1 MFGGDTKTEMQNIFC
16 KKNIIF
22 SVILLLYA
30 VFTLCLVFHHEIW
43 ADEAQAW
50 LVARDLD
57 FFGLIKHVRTEGHP
71 LLWYFLL
78 APLAKLNLPVLSM
91 QLLSW
96 LIVVSSVGIL
106 LFKSPFNIYL
116 KTAIILSSGYLYWYP
131 AMARS
136 YCLIPL
142 LMFVVAIFYEKRH
155 ERPFLYAV
163 LLILLANTHVIIFGF
178 CSALGLLFAY
188 ESFEMKNKKSA
199 IASFLVFLSLIG
211 VFLYIYGAQNEN
223 VIVVAN
229 KPKVFS
235 LFVSF
240 LQVTFQSAFV
250 FFGIKNWYLMV
261 LFVIFL
267 VYFAIFFYI
276 NDKKLFFV
284 YALNLLCQY
293 TIYCII
299 WGVIPQRVYT
309 LAWTCLFCL
318 WVLAAKQKSLKH
330 NLKTPFILLFLV
342 FVCTFPYTY
351 HLCKQDFKYPY
362 SGGRETAQFIK
373 NNIPKD
379 AFIITNHPY
388 ASPTISAYLP
398 KDGWK
403 IYYDGYKS
411 FYTFSLW
418 NKVVPDISAPV
429 PYMKFL
435 LEHKEIYILL
445 AVESFVDIKP
455 LFVTDDNVILTQ
467 ERFKIYKIRRV
478 N

>member
-30 VFTLCLVFHHEIW
+30 VFTLCLVFQHEIW

-57 FFGLIKHVRTEGHP
+57 FLGLIRHVRIEGHP

-78 APLAKLNLPVLSM
+78 LPLAKLNLPVFSM
-91 QLLSW
+91 QILNW
-96 LIVVSSVGIL
+96 AVVVVSLGIL
-106 LFKSPFNIYL
+106 LFRAPFSIYL
-116 KTAIILSSGYLYWYP
+116 KTAIVLSSGFLYWYP

-142 LMFVVAIFYEKRH
+142 LMFVIAIFYEKRH
-155 ERPFLYAV
+155 ERPFLYAS

-178 CSALGLLFAY
+178 CAALALIFAY
-188 ESFEMKNKKSA
+188 ESFERKSKKSA
-199 IASFLVFLSLIG
+199 IASFAILFSLLC
-211 VFLYIYGAQNEN
+211 VFLYIYGTQNEN
-223 VIVVAN
+223 IIVAAN
-229 KPKVFS
+229 RPS
-235 LFVSF
+235 IYPLPF
-240 LQVTFQSAFV
+240 LQVTFQLVLV
-250 FFGIKNWYLMV
+250 FFGIKNWYLII
-261 LFVIFL
+261 LFVVFL
-267 VYFAIFFYI
+267 IYFAIFFYI
-276 NDKKLFFV
+276 KDKKLFFV
-284 YALNLLCQY
+284 YTLNLLCQY
-293 TIYCII
+293 TIYCTV
-299 WGVIPQRVYT
+299 WGIIPQRAYT
-309 LAWTCLFCL
+309 FAWVCLFCL
-318 WVLAAKQKSLKH
+318 WVLIANRKSLKQNMH
-330 NLKTPFILLFLV
+330 IPFVLLFFV
-342 FVCTFPYTY
+342 FISTIPHGYN
-351 HLCKQDFKYPY
+351 LCESDFKYPY
-362 SGGRETAQFIK
+362 SGGKETAQFIK

-379 AFIITNHPY
+379 AFIITNAPL
-388 ASPTISAYLP
+388 STPCISAYLP

-403 IYYDGYKS
+403 IYYDGYKT
-411 FYTFSLW
+411 FYTFSIW
-418 NKVVPDISAPV
+418 DKMFPDISAPV